1 MEAVVGMES
10 ANRGV
15 VEKEPRSRDN
25 NDPLLARLGSSFA
38 YLSLVVWWVL
48 KIRPAAF
55 ELNVAQREYE
65 AHWGLKPTQERC
77 YINTIGLRAWRPGEL
92 VMRWKSRDGNGDG
105 DDGGRIKD
113 EG

>member
-55 ELNVAQREYE
+55 ELGAE
-65 AHWGLKPTQERC
+65 AHAGTVLHQHHRTQSLE
-77 YINTIGLRAWRPGEL
+77 AWRIGDEME
-92 VMRWKSRDGNGDG
+92 VARWKR
-105 DDGGRIKD
+105 RWR
-113 EG
+113 

>member
-1 MEAVVGMES
+1 VESWRRNLEAVTTTILFS
-10 ANRGV
+10 HDSDHR
-15 VEKEPRSRDN
+15 
-25 NDPLLARLGSSFA
+25 
-38 YLSLVVWWVL
+38 LVVWWVL

-105 DDGGRIKD
+105 DDGGRIRMKD